1 MRELR
6 FVDAVNLFGMNVG
19 SGYDGHING
28 EIMTMKTSGKLVAW
42 ALVGAVALGAA
53 GCSPST
59 GPNQSGGTVIGA
71 VAGGLI
77 GSRFGAGGGKVAA
90 VIAGT
95 MVGGILG
102 SQIGKNMDDQAR
114 AEAYN
119 AQYRAVSTGEAYS
132 WRSSD
137 SGPRGSVMPGPVYSE
152 SGRVCRQYTH
162 TIIIDGR
169 QERGVGTACQAPD
182 GRWDIVN

>member
-1 MRELR
+1 MKWLSQ
-6 FVDAVNLFGMNVG
+6 DFGTCLSKPPFGTVKTNGNKKMMG
-19 SGYDGHING
+19 S
-28 EIMTMKTSGKLVAW
+28 KKLVTW
-42 ALVGAVALGAA
+42 ALVGALAIGAA
-53 GCSPST
+53 GCSQST

-77 GSRFGAGGGKVAA
+77 GSRFGGGGGKVAA

-95 MVGGILG
+95 MLGGIVG
-102 SQIGKNMDDQAR
+102 SQIGKNMDDEAR
-114 AEAYN
+114 QQAYN
-119 AQYRAVSTGEAYS
+119 AQYQAVSTGNPYN
-132 WRSSD
+132 WQSSN
-137 SGPRGSVMPGPVYSE
+137 SGPRGSVEPGPVYSE

-169 QERGVGTACQAPD
+169 QERGVGTACRAPD